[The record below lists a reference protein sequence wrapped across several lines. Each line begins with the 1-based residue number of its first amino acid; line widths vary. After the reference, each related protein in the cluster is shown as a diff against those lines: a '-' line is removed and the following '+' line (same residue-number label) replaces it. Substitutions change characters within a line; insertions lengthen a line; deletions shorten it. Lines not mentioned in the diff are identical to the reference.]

1 MSQDNKG
8 ISNSSQK
15 EDLIELPEFREMK
28 MRAEAAEARLRRI
41 YNTPFWRYSKII
53 RKIYAR
59 INQALL
65 KKNESNFIF
74 VPNKDEGLPVVELV
88 RGKTLIEEN
97 SANISGSSIAVVAHF
112 STTIEVSKSLK
123 TFIKELQANGFQV
136 ILVSACE
143 AEGKLD
149 FAPDLT
155 DGLTIIRKPNL
166 GYDFGSWAV
175 AFDLFPEILNADEIL
190 LTNDSLLGPFDDINE
205 LVSKLRNS
213 KFDVTGI
220 TDNSQLQYH
229 IQSYIVH
236 LKRAAV
242 QNLNTIN
249 LLKSV
254 VHLGLK
260 NDVILKYELGLTRTA
275 QLSGLF
281 VGALF
286 PWNLITT
293 PEKNPSLAGWQRLI
307 ELGFPFLKREAV
319 RLGSHSEVTQ
329 MKKFLKTNY
338 GEFDFIIQE
347 IDSIS

>member
-1 MSQDNKG
+1 MSQENNG
-8 ISNSSQK
+8 NLNSIQK
-15 EDLIELPEFREMK
+15 ADLLELPEFREMK

-41 YNTPFWRYSKII
+41 YNTPFWRYSKSI
-53 RKIYAR
+53 RKFYASLS
-59 INQALL
+59 QALL
-65 KKNESNFIF
+65 KKKETKFVF
-74 VPNKDEGLPVVELV
+74 VPNKDEGRSVIELV
-88 RGKTLIEEN
+88 RGKTQIEVN
-97 SANISGSSIAVVAHF
+97 NANLSGSAIAVVAHF
-112 STTIEVSKSLK
+112 SITSDASKSLK
-123 TFIKELQANGFQV
+123 SYIKGLQANGFQV

-143 AEGKLD
+143 AAGTLNFD
-149 FAPDLT
+149 SDLT
-155 DGLTIIRKPNL
+155 ASLTIIRKPNL

-175 AFDLFPEILNADEIL
+175 AFDLFPEILNADEVL
-190 LTNDSLLGPFDDINE
+190 LTNDSLLGPFDDISE
-205 LVSKLRNS
+205 LISKLRNS

-229 IQSYIVH
+229 IQSYMVH
-236 LKRAAV
+236 LKRAAL

-260 NDVILKYELGLTRTA
+260 NDVILKYELGLTRIA

-281 VGALF
+281 VGAIF

-329 MKKFLKTNY
+329 MKKFIKTNY
-338 GEFDFIIQE
+338 GEQHFIIQE
-347 IDSIS
+347 IESIS